1 MSITLTIIAIIYAV
15 IGFFFH
21 RECLR
26 LKAED
31 DDVLWEGV
39 DKNDWWVEL
48 IFIIC
53 SFFAEHKIT
62 GFEKVS
68 NRDLGSYLS

>member
-1 MSITLTIIAIIYAV
+1 MSITLTIITIVYAV

-31 DDVLWEGV
+31 DDELWEGEIN
-39 DKNDWWVEL
+39 DK
-48 IFIIC
+48 
-53 SFFAEHKIT
+53 
-62 GFEKVS
+62 
-68 NRDLGSYLS
+68 

>member
-1 MSITLTIIAIIYAV
+1 MSITLTIITIIYVV

-21 RECLR
+21 RECIK
-26 LKAED
+26 LKAEYTD
-31 DDVLWEGV
+31 GLWEGV

-53 SFFAEHKIT
+53 SLFWPICLLIGVFKKK
-62 GFEKVS
+62 EK
-68 NRDLGSYLS
+68 

>member
-53 SFFAEHKIT
+53 CLFWPICLLIGVFKKK
-62 GFEKVS
+62 EK
-68 NRDLGSYLS
+68 

>member
-31 DDVLWEGV
+31 DDELWEGL
-39 DKNDWWVEL
+39 DKNAWWVEL
-48 IFIIC
+48 IFLACAIFWPIVILIGV
-53 SFFAEHKIT
+53 FKK
-62 GFEKVS
+62 EK
-68 NRDLGSYLS
+68 